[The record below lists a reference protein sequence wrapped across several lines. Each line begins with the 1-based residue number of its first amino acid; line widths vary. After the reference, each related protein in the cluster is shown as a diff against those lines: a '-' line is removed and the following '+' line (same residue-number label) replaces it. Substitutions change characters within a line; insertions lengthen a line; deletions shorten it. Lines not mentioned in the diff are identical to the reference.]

1 MTAMPIAT
9 PTLRG
14 LVAFADDDQT
24 AHRVAALASNSAV
37 TALAG
42 TVSAAAGP
50 ARWQQALRDLA
61 DAIPDLL
68 QVDLGSVVAAAW
80 KTHSELGRFT
90 DASQYGPDETILV
103 ELTTHVVISRH
114 TPHLDLLVNDQP
126 CGRLDF
132 TVEIALRLEGVVL
145 TITGGK
151 ICRATTGS
159 CTASSRIVCAGQRL
173 SVRQSVPVL
182 LPGTLVFD
190 QPIPIA
196 TQPGGWEETALR

>member
-1 MTAMPIAT
+1 MTAMPPAT
-9 PTLRG
+9 STLRDFF
-14 LVAFADDDQT
+14 AFADDDQT

-42 TVSAAAGP
+42 TVSAVVGP
-50 ARWQQALRDLA
+50 AHWQQALRDLA

-68 QVDLGSVVAAAW
+68 QVDLGSVLAAAW

-103 ELTTHVVISRH
+103 ELTTHVVTSRH
-114 TPHLDLLVNDQP
+114 TPHLDLLVNDQSR
-126 CGRLDF
+126 GRLDF
-132 TVEIALRLEGVVL
+132 TVELALRLEGIVL

-151 ICRATTGS
+151 ICKATTGS

-173 SVRQSVPVL
+173 SVRQSVPVP

-190 QPIPIA
+190 HPVPIA
-196 TQPGGWEETALR
+196 IQPGGWEETALR

>member
-1 MTAMPIAT
+1 MTAMPPAM
-9 PTLRG
+9 PTLRDFC
-14 LVAFADDDQT
+14 AFADDDQT
-24 AHRVAALASNSAV
+24 AHRVAALGSNSAV

-68 QVDLGSVVAAAW
+68 QVDLGSVLVAAW
-80 KTHSELGRFT
+80 KTQSELGRYT
-90 DASQYGPDETILV
+90 DATQYGPDETILV
-103 ELTTHVVISRH
+103 ELTTHVVTSRH
-114 TPHLDLLVNDQP
+114 TPYLDLLVNDQP

-132 TVEIALRLEGVVL
+132 MVEIALRLQGIVL

-151 ICRATTGS
+151 ICTATTGS
-159 CTASSRIVCAGQRL
+159 CTASSRIVCAGERL
-173 SVRQSVPVL
+173 SVRQSVPMP

-196 TQPGGWEETALR
+196 IQPGGWEETALR